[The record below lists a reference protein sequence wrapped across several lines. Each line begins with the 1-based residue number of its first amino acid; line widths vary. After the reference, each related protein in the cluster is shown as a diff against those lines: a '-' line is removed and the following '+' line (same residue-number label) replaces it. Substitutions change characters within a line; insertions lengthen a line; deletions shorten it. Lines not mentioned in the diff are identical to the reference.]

1 MTYPTTLNPNTVQA
15 KVAEG
20 AVVQATSR
28 IDPGCEI
35 SSETILKDHVT
46 LCQNVSIIGKVTLET
61 KVYVRENVTLV
72 GPLHIGEGTIIAHDV
87 VIGLLREENDLADQ
101 ETIIEN
107 YCRIG
112 VGAEII
118 GGVHIGRQ
126 ALIRA
131 GSKVIGDIP
140 PYGLASRNPAILE
153 RYACPKCG
161 GILQIYRGFREIV
174 DTRCVSC
181 GADGLRFPKRSY
193 WSSLGRVLL
202 PNDSYGETVSTQ
214 GDDYRW
220 IDDKE
225 LG

>member
-1 MTYPTTLNPNTVQA
+1 MTYPTPLNPKYSQA
-15 KVAEG
+15 KVSEG
-20 AVVQATSR
+20 AIVDETCR

-35 SSETILKDHVT
+35 SPETILKRNVT
-46 LCQNVSIIGKVTLET
+46 LCQNVTIIGKVTLDPN
-61 KVYVRENVTLV
+61 VNVRENVTLV
-72 GPLHIGEGTIIAHDV
+72 GPLHIGEGTYIAHDV

-101 ETIIEN
+101 ETTIEN
-107 YCRIG
+107 HCRIG

-118 GGVHIGRQ
+118 GGVHIGRHV
-126 ALIRA
+126 LIRA

-140 PYGLASRNPAILE
+140 HYGLASRNPAILE

-161 GILQIYRGFREIV
+161 GIVRVYRNFREIV
-174 DTRCVSC
+174 DTRCENC
-181 GADGLRFPKRSY
+181 GADDLRFSKRTY
-193 WSSLGRVLL
+193 FSSLGRVLL
-202 PNDSYGETVSTQ
+202 PKDSFGVTVSTQ

>member
-1 MTYPTTLNPNTVQA
+1 MTYPTTLNPNIVQA

-20 AVVQATSR
+20 AIVHATSR

-35 SSETILKDHVT
+35 SSETTLADHVT
-46 LCQNVSIIGKVTLET
+46 LCQNVTIIGRVTLEPN
-61 KVYVRENVTLV
+61 VNVRENVTLV

-112 VGAEII
+112 AGAEII
-118 GGVHIGRQ
+118 GGVHIGRH

-161 GILQIYRGFREIV
+161 GILRVYRNFREIV

-220 IDDKE
+220 IDEKE
-225 LG
+225 LF

>member
-1 MTYPTTLNPNTVQA
+1 MTYPTTLNPNIVQA

-20 AVVQATSR
+20 AIVHATSR

-35 SSETILKDHVT
+35 SSETTLADHVT
-46 LCQNVSIIGKVTLET
+46 LCQNVTIIGRVTLEPN
-61 KVYVRENVTLV
+61 VNVRENVTLV
-72 GPLHIGEGTIIAHDV
+72 GPLHIGEGTIIAHDA

-112 VGAEII
+112 AGAEII
-118 GGVHIGRQ
+118 GGVHIGRH

-153 RYACPKCG
+153 RYACPECG

-202 PNDSYGETVSTQ
+202 PKDSYGETVSTQ

-225 LG
+225 LC

>member
-1 MTYPTTLNPNTVQA
+1 MTYPTPINPSIVQA
-15 KVAEG
+15 KIAEG
-20 AVVQATSR
+20 AIVHATGR

-35 SSETILKDHVT
+35 SAETILEDHVT
-46 LCQNVSIIGKVTLET
+46 LCQNVTIIGRVKLEHNVKVS
-61 KVYVRENVTLV
+61 ENVTLV
-72 GPLHIGEGTIIAHDV
+72 GPLHIGEGTNIAQNA

-118 GGVHIGRQ
+118 GGVHIGRH

-153 RYACPKCG
+153 RYACLKCG
-161 GILQIYRGFREIV
+161 GILRVYRGFRDIV
-174 DTRCVSC
+174 DTQCVSC

-193 WSSLGRVLL
+193 FPILGRVLL
-202 PNDSYGETVSTQ
+202 PKDSYGDPVSTQ

-220 IDDKE
+220 IDE
-225 LG
+225 MEMC

>member
-1 MTYPTTLNPNTVQA
+1 MTYPTTLNPNIVQA

-20 AVVQATSR
+20 AIVHATSR

-35 SSETILKDHVT
+35 SSETTLADHVT
-46 LCQNVSIIGKVTLET
+46 LCQNVTIIGRVTLEPN
-61 KVYVRENVTLV
+61 VNVRENVTLV

-112 VGAEII
+112 AGAEII
-118 GGVHIGRQ
+118 GGVHIGRH

-153 RYACPKCG
+153 RYACPECG

-202 PNDSYGETVSTQ
+202 PKDSYGETVSTQ

-225 LG
+225 LC

>member
-1 MTYPTTLNPNTVQA
+1 MTYPTPLNPNVVQT

-112 VGAEII
+112 VSGEII
-118 GGVHIGRQ
+118 GGVHIGRH

-161 GILQIYRGFREIV
+161 GILRVYRGFRDIV
-174 DTRCVSC
+174 DTQCVSC

-193 WSSLGRVLL
+193 FPTLGRVLL
-202 PNDSYGETVSTQ
+202 PKDSFGETVSTQ

-220 IDDKE
+220 IDEKE
-225 LG
+225 MC

>member
-1 MTYPTTLNPNTVQA
+1 MTYPTTLNPNIVQA

-20 AVVQATSR
+20 AIVHATSR

-35 SSETILKDHVT
+35 SSETILEDHVT
-46 LCQNVSIIGKVTLET
+46 LCQNVTIIGRVTLEPN
-61 KVYVRENVTLV
+61 VNVRENVTLV
-72 GPLHIGEGTIIAHDV
+72 GPLHIGEGTNIAHDV

-112 VGAEII
+112 AGAEVI
-118 GGVHIGRQ
+118 GGVHIARHVF
-126 ALIRA
+126 IRA

-161 GILQIYRGFREIV
+161 GILWVHRGFRDIV
-174 DTRCVSC
+174 DTYCMSC

-193 WSSLGRVLL
+193 FPILGRILL
-202 PNDSYGETVSTQ
+202 PKDSYGETVSTQ
-214 GDDYRW
+214 GDDLRW
-220 IDDKE
+220 IDNME
-225 LG
+225 MC

>member
-1 MTYPTTLNPNTVQA
+1 MTYPTTLNPNIVQA

-20 AVVQATSR
+20 AIVHATSR

-35 SSETILKDHVT
+35 SSETTLADHVT
-46 LCQNVSIIGKVTLET
+46 LCQNVTIIGRVTLEPN
-61 KVYVRENVTLV
+61 VNVRENVTLV

-87 VIGLLREENDLADQ
+87 VIGLLREENDLVDQ

-112 VGAEII
+112 VGAEVI
-118 GGVHIGRQ
+118 GGVHIGRH

-161 GILQIYRGFREIV
+161 GILWVYRGFRDIV
-174 DTRCVSC
+174 DTYCLSC

-193 WSSLGRVLL
+193 FPTLGRVLL
-202 PNDSYGETVSTQ
+202 PKDSFGETVSIQ
-214 GDDYRW
+214 GDDLRW
-220 IDDKE
+220 IDNME
-225 LG
+225 MC

>member
-1 MTYPTTLNPNTVQA
+1 MINPTPLNPNYSQA

-20 AVVQATSR
+20 AIVHWTSR

-46 LCQNVSIIGKVTLET
+46 LCQNVTIFGKVTLEPY
-61 KVYVRENVTLV
+61 VNVRENVTLV
-72 GPLHIGEGTIIAHDV
+72 GPLHIGEHTNIAHDV

-112 VGAEII
+112 AGAEVI
-118 GGVHIGRQ
+118 GGVHIARHVF
-126 ALIRA
+126 IRA

-140 PYGLASRNPAILE
+140 QYGLASRNPAILE

-161 GILQIYRGFREIV
+161 GILRIYRGFRDIV
-174 DTRCVSC
+174 DTQCVSC
-181 GADGLRFPKRSY
+181 GANELRFPKRSY
-193 WSSLGRVLL
+193 FPIIGRVLL
-202 PNDSYGETVSTQ
+202 PKDSFGETVSTQ
-214 GDDYRW
+214 SDDYRW

-225 LG
+225 LS

>member
-1 MTYPTTLNPNTVQA
+1 MTYPTPLNPNVVQT

-118 GGVHIGRQ
+118 GGVHIGRH

-161 GILQIYRGFREIV
+161 GILRVYRGFRDIV
-174 DTRCVSC
+174 DTQCVSC

-193 WSSLGRVLL
+193 FPILGRILL
-202 PNDSYGETVSTQ
+202 PKDSYGETVSTQ

-220 IDDKE
+220 IDNME
-225 LG
+225 MC

>member
-1 MTYPTTLNPNTVQA
+1 MKNSTPLNPSYSQA
-15 KVAEG
+15 KVTEG
-20 AVVQATSR
+20 AIVDQTCR

-35 SSETILKDHVT
+35 SPDAILKWYVT
-46 LCQNVSIIGKVTLET
+46 LCQNVTIIGKVTLDPY
-61 KVYVRENVTLV
+61 VNVRENVTLV
-72 GPLHIGEGTIIAHDV
+72 GPLHIGERTYIAHDV

-112 VGAEII
+112 VGAEVI
-118 GGVHIGRQ
+118 GGVHIGHHV
-126 ALIRA
+126 LIRA

-161 GILQIYRGFREIV
+161 GILRIYRNFREIV
-174 DTRCVSC
+174 DTHCVNC
-181 GADGLRFPKRSY
+181 GADGLRFSKRTY
-193 WSSLGRVLL
+193 FSSLGRVLL
-202 PNDSYGETVSTQ
+202 PKDSFGETVSTQ

-225 LG
+225 LL

>member
-1 MTYPTTLNPNTVQA
+1 MKQPTPLNPSYSQA
-15 KVAEG
+15 IVAEG
-20 AVVQATSR
+20 AAVDATCR

-35 SSETILKDHVT
+35 SPEANLADHVT
-46 LCQNVSIIGKVTLET
+46 LCQNVTIYGRVKLDPNVKVC
-61 KVYVRENVTLV
+61 ENVTLV
-72 GPLHIGEGTIIAHDV
+72 GPLRIGEGTVIAHDA

-112 VGAEII
+112 AGAEVI
-118 GGVHIGRQ
+118 GGVHIGRH

-140 PYGLASRNPAILE
+140 PYGLAARNPAILE
-153 RYACPKCG
+153 RYACPNCG
-161 GILQIYRGFREIV
+161 GILRIYRSFREIF
-174 DTRCVSC
+174 DTYCVTC
-181 GADGLRFPKRSY
+181 GDNGLRFPKRTY
-193 WSSLGRVLL
+193 SSTIGRVLL
-202 PNDSYGETVSTQ
+202 PKDSYGETVSTQ

-225 LG
+225 LS

>member
-1 MTYPTTLNPNTVQA
+1 MINPTPLNPNLSQA
-15 KVAEG
+15 KVSKG
-20 AVVQATSR
+20 AIVDWTSR

-46 LCQNVSIIGKVTLET
+46 LCQNVTIIGRVTLEPS
-61 KVYVRENVTLV
+61 VNVRENVTLV
-72 GPLHIGEGTIIAHDV
+72 GPLHIGKGTKIAHDV
-87 VIGLLREENDLADQ
+87 VIGLLREENDLADK

-112 VGAEII
+112 VGAEVI

-126 ALIRA
+126 VLIRA

-140 PYGLASRNPAILE
+140 HYGLASRNPAILE
-153 RYACPKCG
+153 RYACAKCG
-161 GILQIYRGFREIV
+161 GILKIYRNFREIV
-174 DTRCVSC
+174 DTRCVNC
-181 GADGLRFPKRSY
+181 GDDGLRFSKRTY
-193 WSSLGRVLL
+193 FSSLRRVLL
-202 PNDSYGETVSTQ
+202 PKDSFGETVSTQ

-225 LG
+225 ML